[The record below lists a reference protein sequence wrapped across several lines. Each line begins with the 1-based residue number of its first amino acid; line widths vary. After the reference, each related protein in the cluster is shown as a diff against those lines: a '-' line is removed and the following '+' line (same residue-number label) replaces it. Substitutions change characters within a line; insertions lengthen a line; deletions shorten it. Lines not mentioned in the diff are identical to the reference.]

1 MAARGRGGAGA
12 GARGRGGLRR
22 GGGFPAVR
30 GAAAAAA
37 AAGGAGPLR
46 VAIAGP
52 PASGKGTQ
60 CETIIDAFQ
69 LVHVSAG
76 DLLRAEVAG
85 NTPNGVRAKGFMD
98 AGKLVPNEVVVDIVK
113 DRLEGEDARSA
124 GWLLDG
130 YPRSKEQADAI
141 TEAGIVPET
150 FMLLEVPDDVLI
162 DRVVGR
168 RMDPETGKIYHLT
181 FNPPPSE
188 EIAERCTQR
197 SDDTEEKARTRLE
210 VYHTNIDA
218 ILDSYSGIIH
228 RIDGN
233 RAREVVFADIDS
245 HIKVLRA

>member
-1 MAARGRGGAGA
+1 MPAAARRGARGAARGAR
-12 GARGRGGLRR
+12 GARGTAG
-22 GGGFPAVR
+22 AR

-37 AAGGAGPLR
+37 AGGSPLR

-60 CETIIDAFQ
+60 CETIIDTFQ

-113 DRLEGEDARSA
+113 DRLEGDDARSA

-181 FNPPPSE
+181 FNPPPTE
-188 EIAERCTQR
+188 EVAERCTQR

-218 ILDSYSGIIH
+218 ILDSYDGIIH

-233 RAREVVFADIDS
+233 RAREAVFADIDS
-245 HIKVLRA
+245 HIKGLRS

>member
-1 MAARGRGGAGA
+1 M
-12 GARGRGGLRR
+12 
-22 GGGFPAVR
+22 R

-113 DRLEGEDARSA
+113 DRLEGDDARSA

-181 FNPPPSE
+181 FNPPPTE
-188 EIAERCTQR
+188 EVAERCTQR

-218 ILDSYSGIIH
+218 ILDSYDGIIH
-228 RIDGN
+228 KIDGN
-233 RAREVVFADIDS
+233 RAREAVFADIDS
-245 HIKVLRA
+245 HIKGLRS